1 MKIASTTQERNIAF
15 DFLRILSAF
24 SVVVLHVSSMY
35 LMEYNVSTTDF
46 KIANFINSIS
56 RFGVPIFVMISGAIF
71 LSEDKKITTGK
82 LWKHNILRLFILY
95 AVWSFAYY
103 VFQSLYLWKFDFWR
117 HGLVRTITGCVYA
130 SNHFWFIF
138 MIIGLYALAPILRT
152 WLHHSSVAEQ
162 KYFIGLFVV
171 FQVLRTTLGIAID
184 KSLTTTISEL
194 VEVTELTGYLGYF
207 ILGYFLMHY
216 KIPQKAKWGLY
227 ASVPVGIV
235 ANYLISDYLSVKYGY
250 YSPGIYDSF
259 GLFTFLHVVALFVF
273 VNDMASKLQKGN
285 GFIAFIKNL
294 SLDTL
299 GIYMMHIALLTFL
312 MEEGIIWG
320 QVSVLTGTIL
330 LSIVC
335 FIVCAIVAAI
345 LRRIPFV
352 GRYLS

>member
-1 MKIASTTQERNIAF
+1 MLLF
-15 DFLRILSAF
+15 RILPR
-24 SVVVLHVSSMY
+24 
-35 LMEYNVSTTDF
+35 
-46 KIANFINSIS
+46 K
-56 RFGVPIFVMISGAIF
+56 
-71 LSEDKKITTGK
+71 
-82 LWKHNILRLFILY
+82 
-95 AVWSFAYY
+95 
-103 VFQSLYLWKFDFWR
+103 
-117 HGLVRTITGCVYA
+117 
-130 SNHFWFIF
+130 
-138 MIIGLYALAPILRT
+138 
-152 WLHHSSVAEQ
+152 Q

-171 FQVLRTTLGIAID
+171 FQILRTTLEIAID

-235 ANYLISDYLSVKYGY
+235 ANYLISDFLSVKYGY

-259 GLFTFLHVVALFVF
+259 GLFTFLHVVALFIF
-273 VNDMASKLQKGN
+273 VNDMASKIQKEK

-299 GIYMMHIALLTFL
+299 GIYMMHIALLTFF

-320 QVSVLTGTIL
+320 QVPVLAGTIL

>member
-1 MKIASTTQERNIAF
+1 MKITSTTERNIAF
-15 DFLRILSAF
+15 DILRILSAF

-35 LMEYNVSTTDF
+35 LMENNVSTTDF
-46 KIANFINSIS
+46 KVANFINSLS

-71 LSEDKKITTGK
+71 LSKEKQISIGK

-95 AVWSFAYY
+95 IVWSFAYY

-117 HGLVRTITGCVYA
+117 HGFVRTITGCVYA

-138 MIIGLYALAPILRT
+138 MIIGLYTLVPILRT
-152 WLHHSSVAEQ
+152 WLHHSSETEQ
-162 KYFIGLFVV
+162 KYFIGLFMV
-171 FQVLRTTLGIAID
+171 FQILRTTLEIAID

-207 ILGYFLMHY
+207 ILGYFLTQY
-216 KIPQKAKWGLY
+216 KVPQKLKWGIY
-227 ASVPVGIV
+227 ISVPIGII
-235 ANYLISDYLSVKYGY
+235 ANYYISDFLSVKYGY

-273 VNDMASKLQKGN
+273 VSDMASKIQKEN
-285 GFIAFIKNL
+285 GFITFIKNL

-299 GIYMMHIALLTFL
+299 GIYMMHIALLTFF

-320 QVSVLTGTIL
+320 KVPVLAGTIL
-330 LSIVC
+330 LSFIC
-335 FIVCAIVAAI
+335 FIACAIVAAI

>member
-1 MKIASTTQERNIAF
+1 MNKTNERNISF
-15 DFLRILSAF
+15 DILRILSAF

-35 LMEYNVSTTDF
+35 LMEYSVSATDF

-71 LSEDKKITTGK
+71 LSEEKQITMVK

-117 HGLVRTITGCVYA
+117 HGFVRTVTGCVYA

-138 MIIGLYALAPILRT
+138 MIIGLYALVPILRT
-152 WLHHSSVAEQ
+152 WLHHSTEKEQ
-162 KYFIGLFVV
+162 RYFIGLFVV
-171 FQVLRTTLGIAID
+171 FQILRTTLEITLD
-184 KSLTTTISEL
+184 KSLTSTISEL
-194 VEVTELTGYLGYF
+194 VEITELTGYLGYF
-207 ILGYFLMHY
+207 VLGYYLTHY
-216 KIPQKAKWGLY
+216 KLSSKIKVILY
-227 ASVPVGIV
+227 TFVPVGLA
-235 ANYLISDYLSVKYGY
+235 ANYFISDALSAKYGY

-273 VNDMASKLQKGN
+273 VTDMTAKVSVPAFFMKL
-285 GFIAFIKNL
+285 IKNV

-299 GIYMMHIALLTFL
+299 GVYMMHIALLDFF
-312 MEEGIIWG
+312 MEEQFIWG
-320 QVSVLTGTIL
+320 QLPTLPGIIL
-330 LSIVC
+330 LSLLLFTAC
-335 FIVCAIVAAI
+335 TIVAAI

>member
-1 MKIASTTQERNIAF
+1 MNKTNERNISF
-15 DFLRILSAF
+15 DILRILSAF

-35 LMEYNVSTTDF
+35 LTEYNVAATDF

-71 LSEDKKITTGK
+71 LSEERQVPIGK

-95 AVWSFAYY
+95 VVWSFAYY

-117 HGLVRTITGCVYA
+117 QGFIRTVTGCVYA

-138 MIIGLYALAPILRT
+138 MIIGLYAMVPILRT
-152 WLHHSSVAEQ
+152 WMHHSSEKEQ

-171 FQVLRTTLGIAID
+171 FQIFRTTLEITLD
-184 KSLTTTISEL
+184 KSLTSTISEL
-194 VEVTELTGYLGYF
+194 VEITELTGYLGYF
-207 ILGYFLMHY
+207 ILGYFLTHY
-216 KIPQKAKWGLY
+216 KFSTKTKVALY
-227 ASVPVGIV
+227 AFVPVGIA
-235 ANYLISDYLSVKYGY
+235 ANYFISDALSVKYGY

-273 VNDMASKLQKGN
+273 VTGLCTKVSTPAFLGKL
-285 GFIAFIKNL
+285 IKNI

-299 GIYMMHIALLTFL
+299 GVYMMHIAWLDFF
-312 MEEGIIWG
+312 MKEQIIWG
-320 QVSVLTGTIL
+320 QIPTLPGIIL
-330 LSIVC
+330 LSLLLFTTCTI
-335 FIVCAIVAAI
+335 IAAI
-345 LRRIPFV
+345 LRRIPYI

>member
-1 MKIASTTQERNIAF
+1 MNKTNERNISF
-15 DFLRILSAF
+15 DVLRILSAF

-35 LMEYNVSTTDF
+35 LMEYNVATTDF

-71 LSEDKKITTGK
+71 LSEEKQIPMGK

-95 AVWSFAYY
+95 VIWSFAYY

-117 HGLVRTITGCVYA
+117 QGFIRTVTGCVYA

-138 MIIGLYALAPILRT
+138 MIIGLYTLVPILRT
-152 WLHHSSVAEQ
+152 WLHHSSENEQ

-171 FQVLRTTLGIAID
+171 FQIFRTTLEISLD
-184 KSLTTTISEL
+184 KSLTSTISEL
-194 VEVTELTGYLGYF
+194 VEITELTGYLGYF
-207 ILGYFLMHY
+207 ILGHFLTHY
-216 KIPQKAKWGLY
+216 KFSTKTKAALY
-227 ASVPVGIV
+227 AFVPVGIA
-235 ANYLISDYLSVKYGY
+235 ANYFISDALSVKYGY

-273 VNDMASKLQKGN
+273 VTGLCTKVSTPAFLGKL
-285 GFIAFIKNL
+285 IKNI

-299 GIYMMHIALLTFL
+299 GVYMMHIALLDFF
-312 MEEGIIWG
+312 MKEQIIWG
-320 QVSVLTGTIL
+320 QIPTLPGIIL
-330 LSIVC
+330 LSLLLFTTC
-335 FIVCAIVAAI
+335 TIVAAI
-345 LRRIPFV
+345 LRRIPLI

>member
-1 MKIASTTQERNIAF
+1 MKITSTTQERNIAF
-15 DFLRILSAF
+15 DILRILSAF

-35 LMEYNVSTTDF
+35 LMEYNVATMNF

-71 LSEDKKITTGK
+71 LSESKQVTINK

-95 AVWSFAYY
+95 VVWSFAYY

-138 MIIGLYALAPILRT
+138 MIIGLYALVPILRT
-152 WLHHSSVAEQ
+152 WLHHSSKTEQ
-162 KYFIGLFVV
+162 KYFIGLFIV
-171 FQVLRTTLGIAID
+171 FQILRTTLEIVVD

-194 VEVTELTGYLGYF
+194 VEITELTGYLGYF
-207 ILGYFLMHY
+207 VLGYLLLHY
-216 KIPQKAKWGLY
+216 EVPQKLKWGIY
-227 ASVPVGIV
+227 ATVPVGII
-235 ANYLISDYLSVKYGY
+235 ANYLFSDFLSVKYGY

-259 GLFTFLHVVALFVF
+259 GLFTFLHVVALFLF
-273 VNDMASKLQKGN
+273 VTDIASKVQQKGI
-285 GFIAFIKNL
+285 FFTLTKNL

-299 GIYMMHIALLTFL
+299 GIYMMHIALLTFF

-320 QVSVLTGTIL
+320 QVPVPAGVIL
-330 LSIVC
+330 LSVIC
-335 FIVCAIVAAI
+335 FIVCAIVAAL
-345 LRRIPFV
+345 LRRIPFI

>member
-1 MKIASTTQERNIAF
+1 MKITSTTERNIAF
-15 DFLRILSAF
+15 DILRILSAF

-35 LMEYNVSTTDF
+35 LMENNVSTTDF
-46 KIANFINSIS
+46 KVANFINSLS

-71 LSEDKKITTGK
+71 LSKEKQISIGK

-95 AVWSFAYY
+95 IVWSFAYY

-117 HGLVRTITGCVYA
+117 HGFVRTITGCVYA

-138 MIIGLYALAPILRT
+138 MIIGLYTLVPILRT
-152 WLHHSSVAEQ
+152 WLHHSSETEQ
-162 KYFIGLFVV
+162 KYFIGLFMV
-171 FQVLRTTLGIAID
+171 FQILRTTLEIAID

-207 ILGYFLMHY
+207 ILGYFLTQY
-216 KIPQKAKWGLY
+216 KVPQKLKWGIY
-227 ASVPVGIV
+227 ISVPIGII
-235 ANYLISDYLSVKYGY
+235 ANYYISDFLSVKYGY

-273 VNDMASKLQKGN
+273 VSDMASKIQKEN
-285 GFIAFIKNL
+285 GFITFIKNL

-299 GIYMMHIALLTFL
+299 GIYMMHIALLTFF
-312 MEEGIIWG
+312 MEERIIWG
-320 QVSVLTGTIL
+320 TVPVLAGTIL
-330 LSIVC
+330 LSLIC
-335 FIVCAIVAAI
+335 FIACAIVAAI